1 MKMTTLVVGASGAT
15 GRLLVEQL
23 CNRGQNVR
31 VIVRSPNKLPENLKN
46 HDRVTAIYASI
57 LELSDAEI
65 SEHISGC
72 DAVASCLGHN
82 ISFKGIFGHP
92 RRLVTEA
99 TRRLCNAIAVAAA
112 QCGEVS
118 SPYNCDKTDGKPFEA
133 NKSNKPTKFVLMN
146 TAGNSNR
153 DLQEPIS
160 FSQQCVM
167 GLIRLLLPPHV
178 DNEEAADYLRT
189 KIGQNNAAI
198 EWAVVRPDNLVDA
211 DRVTEYEVYASPTRS
226 AIFDAGV
233 TSRINVAHFMADLI
247 TADDTWNKWKGQM
260 PVIYNK
266 ASQKVEA

>member
-15 GRLLVEQL
+15 GRLLVAQL

-31 VIVRSPNKLPENLKN
+31 VIVRSPNRLPETLKN
-46 HDRVTAIYASI
+46 HDRITAIYASI
-57 LELSDAEI
+57 LELSDAEM
-65 SEHISGC
+65 SEHVNGC

-92 RRLVTEA
+92 HRLVTEA
-99 TRRLCNAIAVAAA
+99 TRRLCNAI
-112 QCGEVS
+112 E
-118 SPYNCDKTDGKPFEA
+118 E

-160 FSQQCVM
+160 FSQQCAI

-178 DNEEAADYLRT
+178 DNEQAADYLRT

-198 EWAVVRPDNLVDA
+198 DWAVVRPDNLVDA
-211 DRVTEYEVYASPTRS
+211 DWVTEYEVYASPTRS

-266 ASQKVEA
+266 GE

>member
-1 MKMTTLVVGASGAT
+1 LFEQLGKFIYQRGTNMTTLVVGASGAT

-31 VIVRSPNKLPENLKN
+31 VIVRSLDKLPEALRN
-46 HDRVTAIYASI
+46 HDNLSVIQASV
-57 LELSDAEI
+57 LDLSDAEI
-65 SEHISGC
+65 TQYVNGC

-92 RRLVTEA
+92 RRLVAEA
-99 TRRLCNAIAVAAA
+99 TRRLCKAI
-112 QCGEVS
+112 
-118 SPYNCDKTDGKPFEA
+118 EA
-133 NKSNKPTKFVLMN
+133 NKPDKPTKFVLMN

-153 DLQEPIS
+153 DRQEPIS

-178 DNEEAADYLRT
+178 DNEAAADYLRT
-189 KIGQNNAAI
+189 NIGQKNEAI
-198 EWAVVRPDNLVDA
+198 EWAAVRPDNLIDE
-211 DRVTEYEVYASPTRS
+211 DQVTKYEVYASPIRS

-233 TSRINVAHFMADLI
+233 TSRINVAHFMAELI
-247 TADDTWNKWKGQM
+247 TNENTWNEWKGQM

-266 ASQKVEA
+266 IEQRRS